1 MKNKSA
7 LVIGAS
13 GMVGTALMKVLGR
26 SKKYFLIKGVD
37 IETDMTIKS
46 NTEII
51 KDYDH
56 IYHLAGK
63 KGSPQTARERPADY
77 LPMLQFDANIIE
89 AVGKYKP
96 EWFLYTSSIGVY
108 PPMEVYEEDK
118 VWHEVPSENDK
129 IPGYIKRMGELGCY
143 AIRATYG
150 YENISI
156 VRPAN
161 IYGPYDNFDPENAMV
176 IPSLIRKGYENDIL
190 EVWGDGSPIRDFI
203 HCKDVANGMLHLVK
217 NGVTDPVNLGSG
229 SGITIKQIADVVSKR
244 FDKEIVW
251 LKNKPMGDKRRV
263 FNVDRAKC
271 LGFNAQVNLE
281 DGLKKWEGTNKDI
294 FNTENEA
301 VTNFVYSSEL
311 FK

>member
-161 IYGPYDNFDPENAMV
+161 IYGPNDNFGKNSMV
-176 IPSLIRKGYENDIL
+176 IPALIKKGYEDDVIN
-190 EVWGDGSPIRDFI
+190 VWGDGSPIRDFVY
-203 HCKDVANGMLHLVK
+203 CEDVARGMLHMVENK
-217 NGVTDPVNLGSG
+217 VNHTVNLGSG
-229 SGITIKQIADVVSKR
+229 EGVKISDIANTIGR
-244 FDKEIVW
+244 HFDKEV
-251 LKNKPMGDKRRV
+251 KYDKTKPNGDMKRLMSMTKANN
-263 FNVDRAKC
+263 F
-271 LGFNAQVNLE
+271 GFESTTTVNE
-281 DGLKKWEGTNKDI
+281 GIKKTIEWYETN
-294 FNTENEA
+294 E
-301 VTNFVYSSEL
+301 S
-311 FK
+311 

>member
-1 MKNKSA
+1 MTNKSA

-13 GMVGTALMKVLGR
+13 GMVGTALMRALGR
-26 SKKYFLIKGVD
+26 SKTYFKIKGVD

-161 IYGPYDNFDPENAMV
+161 IYGPNDNFGKNSMV
-176 IPSLIRKGYENDIL
+176 IPSLIKKGYEDDVIN
-190 EVWGDGSPIRDFI
+190 VWGDGSPTRDFI
-203 HCKDVANGMLHLVK
+203 YCEDVAKGMLHMVENK
-217 NGVTDPVNLGSG
+217 VNDTVNLGSG
-229 SGITIKQIADVVSKR
+229 EGVKISDIANTIGKY
-244 FDKEIVW
+244 FDKEV
-251 LKNKPMGDKRRV
+251 KYDKSKPNGDMKRLMSMKKA
-263 FNVDRAKC
+263 NDY
-271 LGFNAQVNLE
+271 GFKPTTSLDDGIRKTIDWYVNE
-281 DGLKKWEGTNKDI
+281 
-294 FNTENEA
+294 
-301 VTNFVYSSEL
+301 
-311 FK
+311 

>member
-1 MKNKSA
+1 MTNKSA

-26 SKKYFLIKGVD
+26 SKTYFKIKGVD

-63 KGSPQTARERPADY
+63 KGSPQTAKERPADY

-161 IYGPYDNFDPENAMV
+161 IYGPNDNFGKNSMV
-176 IPSLIRKGYENDIL
+176 IPALIKKGHEDDVIN
-190 EVWGDGSPIRDFI
+190 VWGDGSPIRDFI
-203 HCKDVANGMLHLVK
+203 YCEDVARGMLHMVENK
-217 NGVTDPVNLGSG
+217 VNDTVNLGSG
-229 SGITIKQIADVVSKR
+229 EGVKISDIANTIGR
-244 FDKEIVW
+244 HFDKEV
-251 LKNKPMGDKRRV
+251 KYDTTKPNGDMKRLMSMK
-263 FNVDRAKC
+263 RANDY
-271 LGFNAQVNLE
+271 GFKPTTSL
-281 DGLKKWEGTNKDI
+281 DGGIQKTIDWYFRSNYRNGFKWSKRT
-294 FNTENEA
+294 
-301 VTNFVYSSEL
+301 
-311 FK
+311 

>member
-26 SKKYFLIKGVD
+26 SKTYFKIKGVD

-63 KGSPQTARERPADY
+63 KGSPQTAKERPADY

-161 IYGPYDNFDPENAMV
+161 IYGPNDNFGKNSMV
-176 IPSLIRKGYENDIL
+176 IPALIKKGYEDDVIN
-190 EVWGDGSPIRDFI
+190 VWGDGSPIRDFVY
-203 HCKDVANGMLHLVK
+203 CEDVAKGMLHMVENK
-217 NGVTDPVNLGSG
+217 VNDTVNLGSG
-229 SGITIKQIADVVSKR
+229 EGVKISDIANTIGR
-244 FDKEIVW
+244 HFDKEV
-251 LKNKPMGDKRRV
+251 KYDPTKPNGDMKRLMSM
-263 FNVDRAKC
+263 AKANNF
-271 LGFNAQVNLE
+271 GFESTTTVNE
-281 DGLKKWEGTNKDI
+281 GIKKTIEWYETN
-294 FNTENEA
+294 
-301 VTNFVYSSEL
+301 EL
-311 FK
+311 

>member
-13 GMVGTALMKVLGR
+13 GMVGTALMKALAR
-26 SKKYFLIKGVD
+26 SKTYFMIKGVD

-51 KDYDH
+51 KDFDH
-56 IYHLAGK
+56 VYHVAGK

-118 VWHEVPSENDK
+118 VWHQVPSENDK
-129 IPGYIKRMGELGCY
+129 IPGYIKRMGELSCY

-161 IYGPYDNFDPENAMV
+161 IYGPNDNFGKNSMV
-176 IPSLIRKGYENDIL
+176 IPALIKKGCNDDVIN
-190 EVWGDGSPIRDFI
+190 VWGDGSPIRDFI
-203 HCKDVANGMLHLVK
+203 YCEDVARGMLHMVE
-217 NGVTDPVNLGSG
+217 NRHNNTVNLGSG
-229 SGITIKQIADVVSKR
+229 QGVKISDIANTIGKY
-244 FDKEIVW
+244 FDKEV
-251 LKNKPMGDKRRV
+251 KYDKSKPNGDMKRLMSMR
-263 FNVDRAKC
+263 RAQE
-271 LGFNAQVNLE
+271 LGIFTRTSLE
-281 DGLKKWEGTNKDI
+281 EGIKKTIEW
-294 FNTENEA
+294 
-301 VTNFVYSSEL
+301 YSQL
-311 FK
+311 

>member
-26 SKKYFLIKGVD
+26 SKTYFAIKGVD

-63 KGSPQTARERPADY
+63 KGSPQTAKERPADY

-89 AVGKYKP
+89 AIGKYKP

-118 VWHEVPSENDK
+118 VWHQVPSENDK
-129 IPGYIKRMGELGCY
+129 IPGYIKRMGELSCY
-143 AIRATYG
+143 AIRATHG

-161 IYGPYDNFDPENAMV
+161 IYGPNDNFGKNSMV
-176 IPSLIRKGYENDIL
+176 IPALIKKGCEDDMIN
-190 EVWGDGSPIRDFI
+190 VWGDGSPIRDFI
-203 HCKDVANGMLHLVK
+203 YCEDVAKGMLHMVENK
-217 NGVTDPVNLGSG
+217 VNHTVNLGSG
-229 SGITIKQIADVVSKR
+229 EGVKISDIANTIGKH
-244 FDKEIVW
+244 FDKEV
-251 LKNKPMGDKRRV
+251 KYDKSKPNGDMKRLMSMK
-263 FNVDRAKC
+263 RANDF
-271 LGFNAQVNLE
+271 GFTPKTSLN
-281 DGLKKWEGTNKDI
+281 DGIQKTIEWYLNG
-294 FNTENEA
+294 
-301 VTNFVYSSEL
+301 
-311 FK
+311 

>member
-63 KGSPQTARERPADY
+63 KGSPQTAKERPADY
-77 LPMLQFDANIIE
+77 LPMLQFDTNIIE

-129 IPGYIKRMGELGCY
+129 IPGYIKRMGELSCY

-161 IYGPYDNFDPENAMV
+161 IYGPNDNFGKNSMV
-176 IPSLIRKGYENDIL
+176 IPALIKKGCEDDVIN
-190 EVWGDGSPIRDFI
+190 VWGDGSPTRDFI
-203 HCKDVANGMLHLVK
+203 YCEDVALGMLHMVENK
-217 NGVTDPVNLGSG
+217 VNHTVNLGSG
-229 SGITIKQIADVVSKR
+229 EGVKISDIANTIGR
-244 FDKEIVW
+244 HFDKEV
-251 LKNKPMGDKRRV
+251 KYDKTKPNGDMKRLMSMK
-263 FNVDRAKC
+263 RANDF
-271 LGFNAQVNLE
+271 GFTPKTSLN
-281 DGLKKWEGTNKDI
+281 DGIQKTIEWYLNG
-294 FNTENEA
+294 
-301 VTNFVYSSEL
+301 
-311 FK
+311 

>member
-13 GMVGTALMKVLGR
+13 GMVGTALMKVLGS
-26 SKKYFLIKGVD
+26 SKTYFKIKGVD

-63 KGSPQTARERPADY
+63 KGSPQTAKERPADY
-77 LPMLQFDANIIE
+77 LPMLQFDTNIIE

-118 VWHEVPSENDK
+118 VWHKVPSENDK
-129 IPGYIKRMGELGCY
+129 IPGYIKRMGELSCY
-143 AIRATYG
+143 AIRATHG

-161 IYGPYDNFDPENAMV
+161 IYGPNDNFGKNSMV
-176 IPSLIRKGYENDIL
+176 IPALIKKGCEDDMIN
-190 EVWGDGSPIRDFI
+190 VWGDGSPIRDFI
-203 HCKDVANGMLHLVK
+203 YCEDVAKGMLHMVENK
-217 NGVTDPVNLGSG
+217 VNHTVNLGSG
-229 SGITIKQIADVVSKR
+229 EGVKISDIANTIGR
-244 FDKEIVW
+244 HFDKEV
-251 LKNKPMGDKRRV
+251 KYDKSKPNGDMKRLMSMK
-263 FNVDRAKC
+263 RANDF
-271 LGFNAQVNLE
+271 GFTPKTSLN
-281 DGLKKWEGTNKDI
+281 DGIQKTIEWYLNG
-294 FNTENEA
+294 
-301 VTNFVYSSEL
+301 
-311 FK
+311 

>member
-1 MKNKSA
+1 MTNKSA
-7 LVIGAS
+7 LVIGAN

-26 SKKYFLIKGVD
+26 SKTYFKIKGVD

-63 KGSPQTARERPADY
+63 KGSPQTAKERPADY

-150 YENISI
+150 YDNISI

-161 IYGPYDNFDPENAMV
+161 IYGPNDNFGKNSMV
-176 IPSLIRKGYENDIL
+176 IPSLIKKGHEDDVIN
-190 EVWGDGSPIRDFI
+190 VWGDGSPTRDFI
-203 HCKDVANGMLHLVK
+203 YCEDVARGMLHMVENK
-217 NGVTDPVNLGSG
+217 VNDTVNLGSG
-229 SGITIKQIADVVSKR
+229 EGVKISDIANTIGR
-244 FDKEIVW
+244 HFDKEV
-251 LKNKPMGDKRRV
+251 KYDKSKPNGDMKRLMSMKRANDYG
-263 FNVDRAKC
+263 FKPTTSLDGGIQKTIDWYLNV
-271 LGFNAQVNLE
+271 
-281 DGLKKWEGTNKDI
+281 
-294 FNTENEA
+294 
-301 VTNFVYSSEL
+301 
-311 FK
+311 

>member
-1 MKNKSA
+1 MTNKSA

-26 SKKYFLIKGVD
+26 SKTYFKIKGVD

-63 KGSPQTARERPADY
+63 KGSPQTAKERPADY

-161 IYGPYDNFDPENAMV
+161 IYGPNDNFGKNSMV
-176 IPSLIRKGYENDIL
+176 IPSLIKKGHEDDVIN
-190 EVWGDGSPIRDFI
+190 VWGDGSPTRDFI
-203 HCKDVANGMLHLVK
+203 YCEDVARGMLHMVENK
-217 NGVTDPVNLGSG
+217 VNDTVNLGSG
-229 SGITIKQIADVVSKR
+229 EGVKISDIANTIGR
-244 FDKEIVW
+244 HFDKEV
-251 LKNKPMGDKRRV
+251 KYDTTKPNGDMKRLMSMKRANDYG
-263 FNVDRAKC
+263 FKPTTSLDDGIQKTIDWYLNV
-271 LGFNAQVNLE
+271 
-281 DGLKKWEGTNKDI
+281 
-294 FNTENEA
+294 
-301 VTNFVYSSEL
+301 
-311 FK
+311 

>member
-26 SKKYFLIKGVD
+26 SKTYFKIKGVD

-63 KGSPQTARERPADY
+63 KGSPQTAKERPADY

-161 IYGPYDNFDPENAMV
+161 IYGPNDNFGKNSMV
-176 IPSLIRKGYENDIL
+176 IPALIKKGHEDDVIN
-190 EVWGDGSPIRDFI
+190 VWGDGSPTRDFI
-203 HCKDVANGMLHLVK
+203 YCEDVARGMLHMVENK
-217 NGVTDPVNLGSG
+217 VNDTVNLGSG
-229 SGITIKQIADVVSKR
+229 EGVKISDIANTIGR
-244 FDKEIVW
+244 HFDKEV
-251 LKNKPMGDKRRV
+251 KYDKSKPNGDMKRLMSMKRANDYG
-263 FNVDRAKC
+263 FKPTTSLDDGIQKTIDWYLNV
-271 LGFNAQVNLE
+271 
-281 DGLKKWEGTNKDI
+281 
-294 FNTENEA
+294 
-301 VTNFVYSSEL
+301 
-311 FK
+311 

>member
-1 MKNKSA
+1 MTNKSA

-13 GMVGTALMKVLGR
+13 GMVGTALMRALGR
-26 SKKYFLIKGVD
+26 SKTYFKIKGVD

-161 IYGPYDNFDPENAMV
+161 IYGPNDNFGKNSMV
-176 IPSLIRKGYENDIL
+176 IPSLIKKGYEDDVIN
-190 EVWGDGSPIRDFI
+190 VWGDGSPTRDFI
-203 HCKDVANGMLHLVK
+203 YCEDVAKGMLHMVENK
-217 NGVTDPVNLGSG
+217 VNDTVNLGSG
-229 SGITIKQIADVVSKR
+229 EGVKISDIANTIGKY
-244 FDKEIVW
+244 FDKEV
-251 LKNKPMGDKRRV
+251 KYDKSKPNGDMKRLMSMKKA
-263 FNVDRAKC
+263 NDY
-271 LGFNAQVNLE
+271 GFKPTTSLNDGIRKTIDWYVNE
-281 DGLKKWEGTNKDI
+281 
-294 FNTENEA
+294 
-301 VTNFVYSSEL
+301 
-311 FK
+311 

>member
-1 MKNKSA
+1 MTNKSA

-26 SKKYFLIKGVD
+26 SKTYFKIKGVD

-161 IYGPYDNFDPENAMV
+161 IYGPNDNFGKNSMV
-176 IPSLIRKGYENDIL
+176 IPSLIKKAYHNNNDIL

-203 HCKDVANGMLHLVK
+203 YCEDVAKGMLHMVENK
-217 NGVTDPVNLGSG
+217 VNDTVNLGSG
-229 SGITIKQIADVVSKR
+229 EGVKISDIANTIGKY
-244 FDKEIVW
+244 FDKEV
-251 LKNKPMGDKRRV
+251 KYDKSKPNGDMRRQM
-263 FNVDRAKC
+263 DTRRAESI
-271 LGFNAQVNLE
+271 GFKPEYTLE
-281 DGLKKWEGTNKDI
+281 DGIKETIEWYL
-294 FNTENEA
+294 NE
-301 VTNFVYSSEL
+301 
-311 FK
+311 

>member
-1 MKNKSA
+1 MTNKSA

-26 SKKYFLIKGVD
+26 SKTYFKIKGVD

-51 KDYDH
+51 KDYDQ

-63 KGSPQTARERPADY
+63 KGSPQTAKERPADY

-161 IYGPYDNFDPENAMV
+161 IYGPNDNFGKNSMV
-176 IPSLIRKGYENDIL
+176 IPALIKKGHEDDVIN
-190 EVWGDGSPIRDFI
+190 VWGDGSPTRDFI
-203 HCKDVANGMLHLVK
+203 YCEDVARGMLHMVENK
-217 NGVTDPVNLGSG
+217 VNDTVNLGSG
-229 SGITIKQIADVVSKR
+229 EGVKISDIANTIGR
-244 FDKEIVW
+244 HFDKEV
-251 LKNKPMGDKRRV
+251 KYDKSKPNGDMKRLMSMKRANDYG
-263 FNVDRAKC
+263 FKPTTSLDDGIQKTIDWYLNV
-271 LGFNAQVNLE
+271 
-281 DGLKKWEGTNKDI
+281 
-294 FNTENEA
+294 
-301 VTNFVYSSEL
+301 
-311 FK
+311 

>member
-1 MKNKSA
+1 MTNKSA
-7 LVIGAS
+7 LVIGAN

-26 SKKYFLIKGVD
+26 SKTYFKIKGVD

-161 IYGPYDNFDPENAMV
+161 IYGPNDNFGKNSMV
-176 IPSLIRKGYENDIL
+176 IPALIKKGHEDDVIN
-190 EVWGDGSPIRDFI
+190 VWGDGSPTRDFI
-203 HCKDVANGMLHLVK
+203 YCEDVARGMLHMVENK
-217 NGVTDPVNLGSG
+217 VNDTVNLGSG
-229 SGITIKQIADVVSKR
+229 EGVKISDIANTIGR
-244 FDKEIVW
+244 HFDKEV
-251 LKNKPMGDKRRV
+251 KYDTTKPNGDMKRLMSMKRANDYG
-263 FNVDRAKC
+263 FKPTTSLDDGIQKTIDWYLNV
-271 LGFNAQVNLE
+271 
-281 DGLKKWEGTNKDI
+281 
-294 FNTENEA
+294 
-301 VTNFVYSSEL
+301 
-311 FK
+311 

>member
-13 GMVGTALMKVLGR
+13 GMVGTALMKVLGS
-26 SKKYFLIKGVD
+26 SKTYFSIKGVD

-63 KGSPQTARERPADY
+63 KGSPQTAKERPADY

-89 AVGKYKP
+89 AIGKYKP

-118 VWHEVPSENDK
+118 VWHKVPSENDK
-129 IPGYIKRMGELGCY
+129 IPGYIKRMGELSCY

-161 IYGPYDNFDPENAMV
+161 IYGPNDNFGKNSMV
-176 IPSLIRKGYENDIL
+176 IPALIKKGYHNDIIN
-190 EVWGDGSPIRDFI
+190 VWGDGSPIRDFI
-203 HCKDVANGMLHLVK
+203 YCEDVARGMLHMVE
-217 NGVTDPVNLGSG
+217 NRHNNTVNLGSG
-229 SGITIKQIADVVSKR
+229 EGVKISDIANTIGKH
-244 FDKEIVW
+244 FDKEV
-251 LKNKPMGDKRRV
+251 KYDKSKPNGDMKRLMSMR
-263 FNVDRAKC
+263 RAQE
-271 LGFNAQVNLE
+271 LGIFTRTSLE
-281 DGLKKWEGTNKDI
+281 EGIKKTIEW
-294 FNTENEA
+294 
-301 VTNFVYSSEL
+301 YSQL
-311 FK
+311 

>member
-1 MKNKSA
+1 MTNKSA
-7 LVIGAS
+7 LVIGAN

-26 SKKYFLIKGVD
+26 SKTYFKIKGVD

-63 KGSPQTARERPADY
+63 KGSPQTAKERPADY

-150 YENISI
+150 YDNISI
-156 VRPAN
+156 VRHAN
-161 IYGPYDNFDPENAMV
+161 IYGPNDNFGKNSMV
-176 IPSLIRKGYENDIL
+176 IPALIKKGHEDDVIN
-190 EVWGDGSPIRDFI
+190 VWGDGSPTRDFI
-203 HCKDVANGMLHLVK
+203 YCEDVARGMLHMVENK
-217 NGVTDPVNLGSG
+217 VNDTVNLGSG
-229 SGITIKQIADVVSKR
+229 EGVKISDIANTIGR
-244 FDKEIVW
+244 HFDKEV
-251 LKNKPMGDKRRV
+251 KYDTTKPNGDMKRLMSMKRANDYG
-263 FNVDRAKC
+263 FKPTTSLDGGIQKTIDWYLNV
-271 LGFNAQVNLE
+271 
-281 DGLKKWEGTNKDI
+281 
-294 FNTENEA
+294 
-301 VTNFVYSSEL
+301 
-311 FK
+311 

>member
-13 GMVGTALMKVLGR
+13 GMVGTALMKALAR
-26 SKKYFLIKGVD
+26 SKTYFMIKGVD

-51 KDYDH
+51 KDFDH
-56 IYHLAGK
+56 VYHVAGK

-118 VWHEVPSENDK
+118 VWHQVPSENDK
-129 IPGYIKRMGELGCY
+129 IPGYIKRMGELSCY

-161 IYGPYDNFDPENAMV
+161 IYGPNDNFGKNSMV
-176 IPSLIRKGYENDIL
+176 IPALIKKGYHNDIIN
-190 EVWGDGSPIRDFI
+190 VWGDGSPIRDFI
-203 HCKDVANGMLHLVK
+203 YCEDVARGMLHMVE
-217 NGVTDPVNLGSG
+217 NRHNNTVNLGSG
-229 SGITIKQIADVVSKR
+229 EGVKISDIANTIGKH
-244 FDKEIVW
+244 FDKEV
-251 LKNKPMGDKRRV
+251 KYDKSKPNGDMKRLMSMKKA
-263 FNVDRAKC
+263 NDY
-271 LGFNAQVNLE
+271 GFAPTTSLN
-281 DGLKKWEGTNKDI
+281 DGIKKTIEW
-294 FNTENEA
+294 
-301 VTNFVYSSEL
+301 YSQL
-311 FK
+311 

>member
-1 MKNKSA
+1 MTNKSA
-7 LVIGAS
+7 LVIGAN

-26 SKKYFLIKGVD
+26 SKTYFKIKGVD

-63 KGSPQTARERPADY
+63 KGSPQTAKERPADY

-161 IYGPYDNFDPENAMV
+161 IYGPNDNFGKNSMV
-176 IPSLIRKGYENDIL
+176 IPSLIKKGHEDDVIN
-190 EVWGDGSPIRDFI
+190 VWGDGSPTRDFI
-203 HCKDVANGMLHLVK
+203 YCEDVARGMLHMVENK
-217 NGVTDPVNLGSG
+217 VNDTVNLGSG
-229 SGITIKQIADVVSKR
+229 EGVKISDIANTIGR
-244 FDKEIVW
+244 HFDKEV
-251 LKNKPMGDKRRV
+251 KYDTTKPNGDMKRLMSMK
-263 FNVDRAKC
+263 RANDY
-271 LGFNAQVNLE
+271 GFTPTTSLDDGIRKTIDWYVN
-281 DGLKKWEGTNKDI
+281 G
-294 FNTENEA
+294 
-301 VTNFVYSSEL
+301 
-311 FK
+311 

>member
-13 GMVGTALMKVLGR
+13 GMVGTAIMKVLGR
-26 SKKYFLIKGVD
+26 SKTYFKIKGVD

-63 KGSPQTARERPADY
+63 KGSPQTAKERPADY

-161 IYGPYDNFDPENAMV
+161 IYGPNDNFGINSMV
-176 IPSLIRKGYENDIL
+176 IPALIKKGHEDDVIN
-190 EVWGDGSPIRDFI
+190 VWGDGSPTRDFI
-203 HCKDVANGMLHLVK
+203 YCEDVARGMLHMVENK
-217 NGVTDPVNLGSG
+217 VNDTVNLGSG
-229 SGITIKQIADVVSKR
+229 EGVKISDIANTIGR
-244 FDKEIVW
+244 HFDKEV
-251 LKNKPMGDKRRV
+251 KYDKSKPNGDMKRLMSMKRANDYG
-263 FNVDRAKC
+263 FKPTTSLDGGIQKTIDWYLNV
-271 LGFNAQVNLE
+271 
-281 DGLKKWEGTNKDI
+281 
-294 FNTENEA
+294 
-301 VTNFVYSSEL
+301 
-311 FK
+311 

>member
-1 MKNKSA
+1 MTNKSA
-7 LVIGAS
+7 LVIGAN

-26 SKKYFLIKGVD
+26 SKTYFKIKGVD

-63 KGSPQTARERPADY
+63 KGSPQTAKERPADY

-161 IYGPYDNFDPENAMV
+161 IYGPNDNFGKNSMV
-176 IPSLIRKGYENDIL
+176 IPALIKKGYEDDVIN
-190 EVWGDGSPIRDFI
+190 VWGDGSPTRDFI
-203 HCKDVANGMLHLVK
+203 YCEDVAKGMLHMVENK
-217 NGVTDPVNLGSG
+217 VNDTVNLGSG
-229 SGITIKQIADVVSKR
+229 EGVKISDIANTIGKY
-244 FDKEIVW
+244 FDKEVEYDTT
-251 LKNKPMGDKRRV
+251 KPNGDMKRLMSMK
-263 FNVDRAKC
+263 RANDY
-271 LGFNAQVNLE
+271 GFTPTTSLDDGIRKTIDWYVN
-281 DGLKKWEGTNKDI
+281 G
-294 FNTENEA
+294 
-301 VTNFVYSSEL
+301 
-311 FK
+311 

>member
-1 MKNKSA
+1 MTNKSA

-26 SKKYFLIKGVD
+26 SKTYFKIKGVD

-63 KGSPQTARERPADY
+63 KGSPQTAKERPADY

-161 IYGPYDNFDPENAMV
+161 IYGPNDNFGKNSMV
-176 IPSLIRKGYENDIL
+176 IPALIKKGHEDDVIN
-190 EVWGDGSPIRDFI
+190 VWGDGSPTRDFI
-203 HCKDVANGMLHLVK
+203 YID
-217 NGVTDPVNLGSG
+217 
-229 SGITIKQIADVVSKR
+229 DVVKANIMAVNAFIGVYDVGTGVSSSFEELVVGMGIKPVKL
-244 FDKEIVW
+244 FYTTEDKIPSWYQFYTKADRNKW
-251 LKNKPMGDKRRV
+251 LPGWYPEYDIER
-263 FNVDRAKC
+263 
-271 LGFNAQVNLE
+271 
-281 DGLKKWEGTNKDI
+281 GTNKYKNYLNKKNDR
-294 FNTENEA
+294 
-301 VTNFVYSSEL
+301 Y
-311 FK
+311 

>member
-1 MKNKSA
+1 MTNKSA

-26 SKKYFLIKGVD
+26 SKTYFKIKGVD

-63 KGSPQTARERPADY
+63 KGSPQTAKERPADY

-161 IYGPYDNFDPENAMV
+161 IYGPNDNFGKNSMV
-176 IPSLIRKGYENDIL
+176 IPALIKKGHEDDVIN
-190 EVWGDGSPIRDFI
+190 VWGDGSPTRDFI
-203 HCKDVANGMLHLVK
+203 YCEDVARGMLHMVENK
-217 NGVTDPVNLGSG
+217 VNDTVNLGSG
-229 SGITIKQIADVVSKR
+229 EGVKISDIANTIGR
-244 FDKEIVW
+244 HFDKEV
-251 LKNKPMGDKRRV
+251 KYDTTKPNGDMKRLMSMKRANDYG
-263 FNVDRAKC
+263 FKPTTSLDGGIQKTIDWYLNV
-271 LGFNAQVNLE
+271 
-281 DGLKKWEGTNKDI
+281 
-294 FNTENEA
+294 
-301 VTNFVYSSEL
+301 
-311 FK
+311 

>member
-1 MKNKSA
+1 MTNKSA

-26 SKKYFLIKGVD
+26 SKTYFKIKGVD

-63 KGSPQTARERPADY
+63 KGSPQTAKERPADY

-118 VWHEVPSENDK
+118 VWHKVPSENDK

-161 IYGPYDNFDPENAMV
+161 IYGPNDNFGKNSMV
-176 IPSLIRKGYENDIL
+176 IPALIKKGHEDDVIN
-190 EVWGDGSPIRDFI
+190 VWGDGSPTRDFI
-203 HCKDVANGMLHLVK
+203 YCEDVARGMLHMVENK
-217 NGVTDPVNLGSG
+217 VNDTVNLGSG
-229 SGITIKQIADVVSKR
+229 EGVKISDIANTIGR
-244 FDKEIVW
+244 HFDKEV
-251 LKNKPMGDKRRV
+251 KYDTTKPNGDMKRLMSMKRANDYG
-263 FNVDRAKC
+263 FKPTTSLDDGIQKTIDWYLNV
-271 LGFNAQVNLE
+271 
-281 DGLKKWEGTNKDI
+281 
-294 FNTENEA
+294 
-301 VTNFVYSSEL
+301 
-311 FK
+311 